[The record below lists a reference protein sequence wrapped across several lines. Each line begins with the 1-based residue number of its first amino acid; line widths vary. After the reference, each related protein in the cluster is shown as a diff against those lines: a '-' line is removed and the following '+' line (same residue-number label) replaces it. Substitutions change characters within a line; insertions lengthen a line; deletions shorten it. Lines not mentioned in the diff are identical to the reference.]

1 VLVFKK
7 YPILETRRLLLRR
20 IEPLDAR
27 AIYRLAQDAEI
38 TRYVAWEPHKT
49 LRDTKEYIRLFNEEY
64 QKGVCFDFVI
74 AAKKRD
80 EVLGLIGCVDID
92 ETNKSLE
99 IGYWLGREF
108 WNNGYMTEALTALID
123 FCFRDLD
130 MERLSAKHFEE
141 NAASGRVMQKA
152 GMTFEGP
159 LRKAEFVKGR
169 YWNIKVYSILREDWR
184 PAAEPPV
191 FASYSQQT

>member
-1 VLVFKK
+1 MPKKGKNFVLIFKK
-7 YPILETRRLLLRR
+7 YPILETPRLFLRR

-27 AIYRLAQDAEI
+27 AIYHLAQDAEI

-49 LRDTKEYIRLFNEEY
+49 LQDTKEYIRLFKEEY
-64 QKGVCFDFVI
+64 QKGTCFDFVI
-74 AAKKRD
+74 ATKKRD
-80 EVLGLIGCVDID
+80 EVLGLIGCVDIN

-99 IGYWLGREF
+99 IGYWLGRQF
-108 WNNGYMTEALTALID
+108 WNDGYMTEALRALID
-123 FCFRDLD
+123 FCFRDLG

-152 GMTFEGP
+152 GMTCEGT

-169 YWNIKVYSILREDWR
+169 YWNIKVYSIVREDWT
-184 PAAEPPV
+184 PLAEGGV
-191 FASYSQQT
+191 